1 MPETTDPIVMAALAG
16 VFGLLIGSFLNVVI
30 LRLPVMMERQWQR
43 QCAEFAGTPEPEP
56 EARFD
61 LISPPSHC
69 PGCGHRI
76 RPWENIPVLGWLLLR
91 GRCSSC
97 SKPIPL
103 RYPAVELA
111 TALLSMVVG
120 WHYGLGWE
128 CLPALFLTWA
138 LIALSVIDYDHQ
150 LLPDSI
156 TLPMLWAGLLL
167 GQLGLFAG
175 PTDSVIG
182 AAAGY
187 LSLWSVYWLFRLL
200 TGKEGMGHGDFK
212 LLAMLGAWTGWQ
224 LLLPII
230 LISSVIGAIVG
241 TALILFR
248 GRERGN
254 PIPFGPY
261 LAAAGW
267 VTLLWGST
275 LVDGYL
281 GMMGW

>member
-1 MPETTDPIVMAALAG
+1 MPALDNPIALIALAG
-16 VFGLLIGSFLNVVI
+16 LFGLVVGSFLNVVI
-30 LRLPVMMERQWQR
+30 LRLPVMMERQWR
-43 QCAEFAGTPEPEP
+43 KQCAEYAGTPVDESE
-56 EARFD
+56 ERFD
-61 LISPPSHC
+61 LISPPSRC

-76 RPWENIPVLGWLLLR
+76 RPWENIPVLGWLMLR

-97 SKPIPL
+97 ARPISP
-103 RYPAVELA
+103 RYPIIEIA
-111 TALLSMVVG
+111 TALLSMVVA
-120 WHYGLGWE
+120 WHYGMSWE
-128 CLPALFLTWA
+128 CLAALFFTWT
-138 LIALSVIDYDHQ
+138 LITLSVIDYDHQ

-167 GQLGLFAG
+167 GQIGLFAG
-175 PTDSVIG
+175 PVDSVIG

-212 LLAMLGAWTGWQ
+212 LLAMLGAWAGWQ

-230 LISSVIGAIVG
+230 LMSSVIGAIAG
-241 TALILFR
+241 IGLILFR
-248 GRERGN
+248 GRERGK

-281 GMMGW
+281 GLMGW